1 VPCGRLKNKEVLEV
15 LQRFQV
21 LGLESSPQVQTQPQS
36 GQLLLYD
43 RAVVKHFRRDVHEW
57 KKKRSPVCGE
67 CGERDCPMPG
77 CSALTRN
84 FLAVCARD
92 LGFDAVQC

>member
-1 VPCGRLKNKEVLEV
+1 MLTPVRGGRLKNTEVLEV

-36 GQLLLYD
+36 GQLLPYD

-57 KKKRSPVCGE
+57 KKKRSPVYGE
-67 CGERDCPMPG
+67 CGECDSWLQR
-77 CSALTRN
+77 TRPRSPPC
-84 FLAVCARD
+84 LRTRTWR
-92 LGFDAVQC
+92 

>member
-1 VPCGRLKNKEVLEV
+1 M

-57 KKKRSPVCGE
+57 KKKRSPVCGK

-77 CSALTRN
+77 SALTPN
-84 FLAVCARD
+84 LLAVCARA
-92 LGFDAVQC
+92 LGVDGVILTKNKK